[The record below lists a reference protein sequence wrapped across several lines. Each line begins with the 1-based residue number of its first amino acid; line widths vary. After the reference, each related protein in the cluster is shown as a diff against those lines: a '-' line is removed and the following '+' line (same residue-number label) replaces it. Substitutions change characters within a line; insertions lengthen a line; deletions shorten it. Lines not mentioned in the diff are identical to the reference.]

1 MLNDPLDFLTGSL
14 DNILFAHGEYMSVFK
29 FFYILLQDIPTMF
42 DETTFQTCVRAVRE
56 LVLIKTGKDIGEEL
70 QSVFKL
76 DETLNNLG
84 KLAKEGNG
92 TGGVVE
98 MISEIASTIISGYIT
113 RLAEATYLQS
123 QSEQMDQPS
132 KELPTEIQ
140 PVINRLKLFIKR
152 TYHAK
157 EEVDN
162 IMKVIDNMVRFQIT
176 IMRMM
181 HSSLK
186 ESGVYIIYS
195 RYIQ

>member
-1 MLNDPLDFLTGSL
+1 
-14 DNILFAHGEYMSVFK
+14 
-29 FFYILLQDIPTMF
+29 MF

-70 QSVFKL
+70 QSVSKL

-92 TGGVVE
+92 TGRVVE
-98 MISEIASTIISGYIT
+98 MISDIAAAIISGYIT
-113 RLAEATYLQS
+113 RLAEATHLQS

-162 IMKVIDNMVRFQIT
+162 IMKVIDNMVRFQIS

-186 ESGVYIIYS
+186 ESGVYIIYN